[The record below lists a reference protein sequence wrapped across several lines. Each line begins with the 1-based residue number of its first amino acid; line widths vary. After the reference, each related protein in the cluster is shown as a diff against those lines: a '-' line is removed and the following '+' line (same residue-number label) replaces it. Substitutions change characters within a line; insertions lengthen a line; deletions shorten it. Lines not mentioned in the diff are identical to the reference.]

1 MPDLDP
7 TDPEDL
13 PPVIAGAVT
22 PPVEDK
28 AVAPVVAPAA
38 DPPPPAPPVDPP
50 PAADVVAPELVAE
63 VDAYPPPRAQRRL
76 PADVSSRVFSW
87 WSRRVRQG
95 DSALRGE
102 AAERFDE
109 ALLEGLSH
117 LDFGDPMFAS
127 SNPDEEPSLT
137 FSTNDRGVPNEMLR
151 GLLMHAGVSVELP
164 PYLCMKITEH
174 DVRVL

>member
-13 PPVIAGAVT
+13 PPVLADAPT
-22 PPVEDK
+22 PPVE
-28 AVAPVVAPAA
+28 AAASPAPAA
-38 DPPPPAPPVDPP
+38 DPL
-50 PAADVVAPELVAE
+50 PAAAADAEPELPADQ
-63 VDAYPPPRAQRRL
+63 VDAYPPPRAPRRL

-102 AAERFDE
+102 DAERFDE

-127 SNPDEEPSLT
+127 ANPDEEPSLT

-151 GLLMHAGVSVELP
+151 GLLLHAGVSVELP